1 MSAKPD
7 PNKKSH
13 WFLLHYLVPMPGI
26 WQPETFVGS
35 VSSKTLTLPVISALR
50 EAQGLP
56 ETSKLVTFTYMG
68 YMTKHSMA
76 GTNDAPVP
84 TKMSEAFRQ
93 GMMAAMTIPAG
104 LTPMNPYEQYAQES
118 REMMLHANEWAEGH
132 AEATALRDA
141 QQSASNP
148 SQSVVT

>member
-13 WFLLHYLVPMPGI
+13 WYLMHYLVPVPGI
-26 WQPETFVGS
+26 WQPESFVGS
-35 VSSKTLTLPVISALR
+35 VTSKTLSLPMITALR

-68 YMTKHSMA
+68 YMTKHQMA
-76 GTNDAPVP
+76 GTSDAPVP

-93 GMMAAMTIPAG
+93 GMMAAMTIPPG
-104 LTPMNPYEQYAQES
+104 LEPMNPYEQFAQES
-118 REMMLHANEWAEGH
+118 REMMLNANEWAEGY
-132 AEATALRDA
+132 AEAIALREA

-148 SQSVVT
+148 SQPVVT